1 MRFASQ
7 QLKSFGCCCQ
17 EALPVRRE
25 NRSLCRSNGP
35 QPLPGLSTPVWMTSS
50 SVNPLEVCL
59 SLNFLYRSRVST
71 LAMWLLWTLRSGNS
85 SSAEY
90 FIFRRLWLF
99 EKGMSDPTA
108 VTGGERGEAYHWGLG
123 RPPNRP
129 RRAARHPGK
138 VTLAVAPPVPFT
150 PLLPHHLPR
159 EPGRR
164 KEKLLH
170 LHRPCP
176 VLKRPSR
183 RGRALPAPPGHRP
196 GEGIHPRSRSAAV
209 AAPGGPRRRL
219 WGGGRGGRPGHR
231 GGQGGG
237 LCPAGTPGRA
247 AGERGGSA
255 MPSAGNR
262 ASSRRRRA
270 GGGGGHGTRRAPARR
285 RDGARRPP
293 GPRSPGCSPP
303 PPAPDLGAEER
314 EASNKPLYNRRL
326 PRGTWLGRAY
336 VTTLLNTGLIW
347 F

>member
-196 GEGIHPRSRSAAV
+196 GEGIHPRSPSAAV

-237 LCPAGTPGRA
+237 
-247 AGERGGSA
+247 SA
-255 MPSAGNR
+255 
-262 ASSRRRRA
+262 
-270 GGGGGHGTRRAPARR
+270 
-285 RDGARRPP
+285 PP
-293 GPRSPGCSPP
+293 GPRAGRQVSGAAARCPRRAIAPPPDAAGLAGGRTRDPPRPGPTEGWRPAPSGPAEPRLLPP
-303 PPAPDLGAEER
+303 PPPPTWERRSGKHPTSHYTTDGSLGGPGWGEHM
-314 EASNKPLYNRRL
+314 
-326 PRGTWLGRAY
+326 
-336 VTTLLNTGLIW
+336 
-347 F
+347 